1 MSLGCSKNT
10 VDSERIAGI
19 LSGAGYEM
27 TRDAAGADVCV
38 LNTCGFIRSAVEENI
53 DAILDAVRLKSEG
66 STGRII
72 VAGCLVNRYGAEE
85 LGKNIPEVDYWVKS
99 EDHESILRAAGCE
112 EPALAA
118 CGRRSLLP
126 GATAHV
132 RYLKLSEG
140 CNNRCSYCAIPG
152 IRGGLRSVPLAA
164 LVSEA
169 EDLAEE
175 GAAEICLVAQ
185 DLSAYG
191 RDFGEDGALVK
202 LLDALEASL
211 PPDVWLRL
219 LYLQPNGVDR
229 RLMGRVAG
237 GRQTLPYLDM
247 PIQHASPRILSMMNR
262 RADYDS
268 LLNVFKTAREI
279 LPDFALRTTCMVGF
293 PGEKKEDFELLLRF
307 LDEAALDRVGVFA
320 FSPEEGTAA
329 ADMPDRVSKKTKM
342 SRMSR
347 LMALQEE
354 ISLGRQRLFLGKE
367 LEVLIDTAPA
377 AGIAEGR
384 SFREAPEVDGVI
396 EIHGARAGL
405 RAGEKITARIEDA
418 FEHDMAAV
426 EARV

>member
-19 LSGAGYEM
+19 LRGAGYEM
-27 TRDAAGADVCV
+27 TQDARGADVCL

-53 DAILDAVRLKSEG
+53 DAILDAVRLKSDG
-66 STGRII
+66 KTGRIV

-99 EDHESILRAAGCE
+99 EDHESILRAVGCE
-112 EPALAA
+112 MPISA
-118 CGRRSLLP
+118 CGRRSPLP
-126 GATAHV
+126 GARAHV

-140 CNNRCSYCAIPG
+140 CDNRCSYCSIPG
-152 IRGGLRSVPLAA
+152 IRGGLRSVPLNV

-169 EDLAEE
+169 EYLAEE
-175 GAAEICLVAQ
+175 GASEICLVAQ
-185 DLSAYG
+185 DLTAYG
-191 RDFGEDGALVK
+191 KDFGEDGSLIK
-202 LLDALEASL
+202 LLDALESSL

-219 LYLQPNGVDR
+219 LYLQPAGVDR
-229 RLMGRVAG
+229 RLLERVAG

-247 PIQHASPRILSMMNR
+247 PIQHASPKILSMMNR
-262 RADYDS
+262 SADYDS
-268 LLNVFKTAREI
+268 LLRVFKAAREI

-329 ADMPDRVSKKTKM
+329 ADMPGQVSERTKK

-347 LMALQEE
+347 LMAFQEE
-354 ISLGRQRLFLGKE
+354 ISLDRQRLFLGRE
-367 LEVLIDTAPA
+367 LEVLIDTAPVT
-377 AGIAEGR
+377 GVAEGR

-396 EIHGARAGL
+396 EIHDARAGL
-405 RAGEKITARIEDA
+405 SEGEKITALLKDA

-426 EARV
+426 EVCA